1 MIRKILL
8 FSFLLFLFGCSR
20 QSREARLVDSYR
32 ADEDL
37 GIVETL
43 LLKADHMVEQT
54 VSSKSGTVKTVNRE
68 WEMGHKRRLAKH
80 AIVWNGLRL
89 QDPPT
94 DNACFFASGETFR
107 LRFEP
112 LSLPDYD
119 IYVHAWHG
127 TKEPIR
133 DPKGASD
140 ERFQSV
146 KSLLSCRLQ
155 PMICAVAGTLNAR
168 LQYVCLK
175 S

>member
-1 MIRKILL
+1 MIRNILL
-8 FSFLLFLFGCSR
+8 FAFLLFLFGCSR
-20 QSREARLVDSYR
+20 QSREARPVGSYR
-32 ADEDL
+32 ADANL

-43 LLKADHMVEQT
+43 LLKADQIVEQT
-54 VSSKSGTVKTVNRE
+54 VSPKSGTVKTVNRE

-80 AIVWNGLRL
+80 VVVWNGLRL

-94 DNACFFASGETFR
+94 DDARFVASGETFR
-107 LRFEP
+107 LRSEP
-112 LSLPDYD
+112 LPLPDYD
-119 IYVHAWHG
+119 IDVHAWHG
-127 TKEPIR
+127 TKEPVR

-140 ERFQSV
+140 EHFQCV